1 MRKNPYH
8 HLTMGANFG
17 LDSVFIGQ
25 TITQIG
31 YRSGDRAAITRS

>member
-8 HLTMGANFG
+8 HHTMGANFG

-25 TITQIG
+25 TKSLVG
-31 YRSGDRAAITRS
+31 YRSGDLSAITRF